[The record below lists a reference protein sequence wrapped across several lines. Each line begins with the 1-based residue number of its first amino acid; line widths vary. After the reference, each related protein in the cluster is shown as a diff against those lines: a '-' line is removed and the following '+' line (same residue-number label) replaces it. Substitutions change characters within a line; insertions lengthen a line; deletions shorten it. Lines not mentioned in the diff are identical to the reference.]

1 MSKRT
6 GWPMCSVRT
15 VLVPGEQ
22 RPGVKS
28 RRHCSRVGSCG
39 RGGLGW
45 VLKGGECRGWCWWGQ
60 AAASKRAMT
69 GDQLAK
75 AENVAGNVTLGER
88 LIRAF
93 GDTRE
98 DGRPARV

>member
-1 MSKRT
+1 
-6 GWPMCSVRT
+6 MCPV
-15 VLVPGEQ
+15 
-22 RPGVKS
+22 S
-28 RRHCSRVGSCG
+28 R
-39 RGGLGW
+39 GLGLNPGGTAAVW
-45 VLKGGECRGWCWWGQ
+45 EAVGEVAGVGLERGECRGWCWWGQ